1 MNFHSLVATNLP
13 RNSRPTRMDAD
24 AEERYYR
31 RYETSR
37 RLWLGPAAAF
47 VAAAAGLILLVSV
60 AQI

>member
-13 RNSRPTRMDAD
+13 CNSRPARMDAD

-31 RYETSR
+31 DYETSR
-37 RLWLGPAAAF
+37 HLWLEPVVTF
-47 VAAAAGLILLVSV
+47 VAAAGLVLLVSV